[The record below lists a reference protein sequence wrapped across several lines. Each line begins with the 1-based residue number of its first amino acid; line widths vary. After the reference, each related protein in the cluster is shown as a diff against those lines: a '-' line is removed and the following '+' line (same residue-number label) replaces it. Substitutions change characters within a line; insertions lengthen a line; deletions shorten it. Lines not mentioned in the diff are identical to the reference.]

1 MVQFTSFTPHN
12 TNFLLPFQHKNS
24 DDLTFVNY
32 DQHFKFEAKENVIL
46 DINMFQKINVLN
58 TSY

>member
-24 DDLTFVNY
+24 DHLTFVNY